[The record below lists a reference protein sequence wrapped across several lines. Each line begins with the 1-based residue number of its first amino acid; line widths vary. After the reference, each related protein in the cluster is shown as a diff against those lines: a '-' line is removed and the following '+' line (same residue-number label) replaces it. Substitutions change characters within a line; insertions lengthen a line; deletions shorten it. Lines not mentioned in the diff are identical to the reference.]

1 MENRSLV
8 GRVVYSKAG
17 RDKDKHFVIV
27 GILNTDFVYI
37 ADGSLRKITKPKKKK
52 IKHLIFTDIEAAEIR
67 ELILSGRKVNDSR
80 IKKFLEAEDANK
92 EV

>member
-1 MENRSLV
+1 LDSKSLI

-52 IKHLIFTDIEAAEIR
+52 DKTSYFY
-67 ELILSGRKVNDSR
+67 
-80 IKKFLEAEDANK
+80 
-92 EV
+92 